1 MPRNCKKNVIL
12 GNFHCANKISS
23 DLKEKIFIIKANY
36 LKASYPNGL
45 IDSAINY
52 FHQTKEHFLIPPSL
66 KEQKKITRYH
76 FVKETKTNIKHYL

>member
-23 DLKEKIFIIKANY
+23 DLEEEIFIIKANY

-45 IDSAINY
+45 IDSVINY
-52 FHQTKEHFLIPPSL
+52 FHQTKEDFLIPPSL
-66 KEQKKITRYH
+66 KEQKKNYQVPFCERS
-76 FVKETKTNIKHYL
+76 KDKN